1 MDQVLHGKVVQLE
14 CGGSMRIEIILWI
27 IVWDEIRL
35 VRERKG
41 GGGCE
46 RGSLGDEYGGVE
58 VLGGNWRGY
67 SLTRG
72 GQYAGTGHTLLLT
85 GTVIRSHR
93 ALSQMEQRQPRAVH
107 RARGGT

>member
-14 CGGSMRIEIILWI
+14 CGGSMRIEIIVWI
-27 IVWDEIRL
+27 IVWGEIRL
-35 VRERKG
+35 VGERKG

-46 RGSLGDEYGGVE
+46 RGGLWDEYGGVE

-72 GQYAGTGHTLLLT
+72 GQYAGTGHTLFTYGDWDSLASSAESGGAAPT
-85 GTVIRSHR
+85 PGRS
-93 ALSQMEQRQPRAVH
+93 S
-107 RARGGT
+107 G